1 MTSPGPGMARM
12 LPFTLAI
19 GILALTVVLLVQGRE
34 LLIPIALA
42 VLIWYLINAIARAV
56 DQMIPGYKLPH
67 WLGLSVALIIMAFA
81 FWGVGKMIGGS
92 IAGVSEA
99 APLYQQNLDDLIR
112 RAATFVGID
121 EVPTMA
127 DVFDKVGPQAIIT
140 RIAETAASVA
150 GRIGIILVYVMFLLL
165 EEKSFNRKLSAL
177 FPDKAREASVRKILH
192 KIQGDVQTYL
202 ALKTMMSVLTG
213 AISYAVLIMIGVD
226 FAAFWAFLIFLLNFI
241 PTIGSLVGVIF
252 PALLTIIQFNALGP
266 FVIVLASLGVT
277 QFVIGN
283 VLEPRLMGNSLNLSP
298 LVMILSLSLWGQ
310 IWGIVGMFLCVPIMV
325 MLMIVFAHL
334 PYTRPVAIAMSSNG
348 KIDEYVSRD

>member
-1 MTSPGPGMARM
+1 MTDPRLGMSRL
-12 LPFTLAI
+12 LPFTLSI

-56 DQMIPGYKLPH
+56 DHMVPGYTLPH
-67 WLGLSVALIIMAFA
+67 WLGLSVALIVMSLA
-81 FWGVGKMIGGS
+81 FWGIGKMIGGS

-112 RAATFVGID
+112 RGAAYVGAE

-127 DVFDKVGPQAIIT
+127 DVFDKLDLQAIIG
-140 RIAETAASVA
+140 RFAESAASVA

-165 EEKSFNRKLSAL
+165 EEQSFNRKLSAL
-177 FPDKAREASVRKILH
+177 FPDREREASVRKILRQ
-192 KIQGDVQTYL
+192 IQGDVQTYL

-213 AISYAVLIMIGVD
+213 AVSYAVLIMIGVD
-226 FAAFWAFLIFLLNFI
+226 FAAFWAFVIFLLNFI

-252 PALLTIIQFNALGP
+252 PALLTIIQFNALTP
-266 FVIVLASLGVT
+266 FVIVVVALGAA
-277 QFVIGN
+277 QFLIGN
-283 VLEPRLMGNSLNLSP
+283 VLEPKLMGSSLNLSP

-325 MLMIVFAHL
+325 MLMIVLAHL
-334 PYTRPVAIAMSSNG
+334 PYTRPVAIAMSGSG
-348 KIDEYVSRD
+348 RIDDYISKD

>member
-1 MTSPGPGMARM
+1 MSRL
-12 LPFTLAI
+12 LPFTLSI

-56 DQMIPGYKLPH
+56 DHMVPGYTLPH
-67 WLGLSVALIIMAFA
+67 WLGLSVALIVMSLA
-81 FWGVGKMIGGS
+81 FWGIGKMIGGS

-112 RAATFVGID
+112 RGAAYVGAE

-127 DVFDKVGPQAIIT
+127 DVFDKLDLQAIIG
-140 RIAETAASVA
+140 RFAESAASVA

-165 EEKSFNRKLSAL
+165 EEQSFNRKLSAL
-177 FPDKAREASVRKILH
+177 FPDREREASVRKILRQ
-192 KIQGDVQTYL
+192 IQGDVQTYL

-213 AISYAVLIMIGVD
+213 AVSYAVLIMIGVD
-226 FAAFWAFLIFLLNFI
+226 FAAFWAFVIFLLNFI

-252 PALLTIIQFNALGP
+252 PALLTIIQFNALTP
-266 FVIVLASLGVT
+266 FVIVVVALGAA
-277 QFVIGN
+277 QFLIGN
-283 VLEPRLMGNSLNLSP
+283 VLEPKLMGSSLNLSP

-325 MLMIVFAHL
+325 MLMIVLAHIS
-334 PYTRPVAIAMSSNG
+334 YTRPVAIAMSGSG
-348 KIDEYVSRD
+348 RIDDYISKD

>member
-1 MTSPGPGMARM
+1 MTEPRLGMSRL
-12 LPFTLAI
+12 LPFSLSI
-19 GILALTVVLLVQGRE
+19 GILALTVVLLVEGRE

-42 VLIWYLINAIARAV
+42 VLIWYLINAIARVV
-56 DQMIPGYKLPH
+56 DHMVPGYTLPH
-67 WLGLSVALIIMAFA
+67 WLGLSVALIVMALA
-81 FWGVGKMIGGS
+81 FWGIGKMIGGS

-112 RAATFVGID
+112 RAAAYVGAE

-127 DVFDKVGPQAIIT
+127 DVFDKVDLQAIIA
-140 RIAETAASVA
+140 RFAESAASVA

-165 EEKSFNRKLSAL
+165 EEQSFNRKLSAL
-177 FPDKAREASVRKILH
+177 FPDKEREASVRKILRQ
-192 KIQGDVQTYL
+192 IQGDVQTYL

-213 AISYAVLIMIGVD
+213 AVSYAVLIMIGVD
-226 FAAFWAFLIFLLNFI
+226 FAAFWAFVIFLLNFI

-252 PALLTIIQFNALGP
+252 PALLTIIQFNALTP
-266 FVIVLASLGVT
+266 FVIVVVALGAA
-277 QFVIGN
+277 QFLIGN
-283 VLEPRLMGNSLNLSP
+283 VLEPRLMGSSLNLSP

-334 PYTRPVAIAMSSNG
+334 PYTRPVAIAMSGSG
-348 KIDEYVSRD
+348 RIDDYISKD